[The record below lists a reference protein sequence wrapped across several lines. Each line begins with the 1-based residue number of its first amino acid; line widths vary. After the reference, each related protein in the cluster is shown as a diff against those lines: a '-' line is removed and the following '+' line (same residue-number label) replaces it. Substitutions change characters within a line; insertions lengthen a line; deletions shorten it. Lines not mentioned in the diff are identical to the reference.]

1 MTNSNNTPFQPM
13 QQGSHN
19 SFQVTHSGQTK
30 TVTGANNA
38 ADAARQAFGS
48 NGNKA
53 TVQQTATKKW

>member
-1 MTNSNNTPFQPM
+1 M

-38 ADAARQAFGS
+38 ADAAKQAFGS
-48 NGNKA
+48 NGTKA